1 MANTTLALS
10 ILAGLAIILA
20 LVIPLLNAIPKLS
33 SFISLRWSCVS
44 VILLVMVGVVI
55 DFEPLADSTR
65 DIALKGGLIIVAAF
79 IILRTIEKILA
90 NGWLNKVNVKG
101 TIQRGDT
108 VATVEIKK
116 DETTVEVKD
125 STEENKEEK
134 EAVEEENKDKEDNKE

>member
-10 ILAGLAIILA
+10 ILAGLALILA

-44 VILLVMVGVVI
+44 VILLIMVGVVI
-55 DFEPLADSTR
+55 DFEPLADTTR

-79 IILRTIEKILA
+79 IILRTIEKVLA
-90 NGWLNKVNVKG
+90 NGWLKGMNIKG
-101 TIQRGDT
+101 TVTKGDI
-108 VATVEIKK
+108 VATVDIKK
-116 DETTVEVKD
+116 DEAKVEVKD

-134 EAVEEENKDKEDNKE
+134 EAVEGSDNKEENKG

>member
-10 ILAGLAIILA
+10 VLAGLALILA

-44 VILLVMVGVVI
+44 VILLIMVGVVI
-55 DFEPLADSTR
+55 DFEPLADTTR

-79 IILRTIEKILA
+79 IILRTIEKVLA

-101 TIQRGDT
+101 TIQKGDI
-108 VATVEIKK
+108 VATVDIKK
-116 DETTVEVKD
+116 DDTTVEVKD
-125 STEENKEEK
+125 STEENKEE
-134 EAVEEENKDKEDNKE
+134 NKG

>member
-10 ILAGLAIILA
+10 VLAGLALILA
-20 LVIPLLNAIPKLS
+20 LIIPLLNAIPKLS

-44 VILLVMVGVVI
+44 VILLIMVGVVI
-55 DFEPLADSTR
+55 DFEPLADTTR

-79 IILRTIEKILA
+79 IILRTVEKILA

-101 TIQRGDT
+101 TIQKGDI
-108 VATVEIKK
+108 VATVDIKK
-116 DETTVEVKD
+116 DDTTVEVKD

-134 EAVEEENKDKEDNKE
+134 EAVDGSDNKEENKE

>member
-10 ILAGLAIILA
+10 VLAGLALILA

-55 DFEPLADSTR
+55 DFEPLADTTR

-79 IILRTIEKILA
+79 IILRTIEKVLA
-90 NGWLNKVNVKG
+90 NGWLKGMNIKG
-101 TIQRGDT
+101 TVTKGDI
-108 VATVEIKK
+108 VATVDIKK
-116 DETTVEVKD
+116 DDTTVEVKD

-134 EAVEEENKDKEDNKE
+134 EAVEGSDNKEENKE

>member
-44 VILLVMVGVVI
+44 VILLIMVGVVI
-55 DFEPLADSTR
+55 DFEPLADTTR

-79 IILRTIEKILA
+79 IILRTIEKVLA
-90 NGWLNKVNVKG
+90 NGWLKGMNIKG
-101 TIQRGDT
+101 TVTKGILSG
-108 VATVEIKK
+108 K
-116 DETTVEVKD
+116 DRMVEVQLLK
-125 STEENKEEK
+125 
-134 EAVEEENKDKEDNKE
+134 VIL

>member
-10 ILAGLAIILA
+10 VLAGLALILA
-20 LVIPLLNAIPKLS
+20 LIIPLLNAIPKLS

-55 DFEPLADSTR
+55 DFEPLADTTR

-79 IILRTIEKILA
+79 IILRTVEKILA
-90 NGWLNKVNVKG
+90 NGWLKGMNIKG
-101 TIQRGDT
+101 TVTKGDI
-108 VATVEIKK
+108 VATVDIKK
-116 DETTVEVKD
+116 DEAKVEVKD

-134 EAVEEENKDKEDNKE
+134 ESVEGSDNKEENKE

>member
-44 VILLVMVGVVI
+44 IILLIMVGVVI
-55 DFEPLADSTR
+55 DFEPLADTTR

-79 IILRTIEKILA
+79 IILRTVEKILA
-90 NGWLNKVNVKG
+90 NGWLKGMNIKG
-101 TIQRGDT
+101 TVTKGDI
-108 VATVEIKK
+108 VATVDIKK

-134 EAVEEENKDKEDNKE
+134 ESIEAESKEENKE

>member
-10 ILAGLAIILA
+10 VLAGLALILA
-20 LVIPLLNAIPKLS
+20 LIIPLLNAIPKLS

-44 VILLVMVGVVI
+44 VILLIMVGVVI
-55 DFEPLADSTR
+55 DFEPLADTTR

-79 IILRTIEKILA
+79 IILRTVEKVLA

-101 TIQRGDT
+101 TIQKGDI
-108 VATVEIKK
+108 VATVDIKK
-116 DETTVEVKD
+116 DDTTVEVKD

-134 EAVEEENKDKEDNKE
+134 EAVEGSDNKEENKE

>member
-10 ILAGLAIILA
+10 VLAGLALILA

-55 DFEPLADSTR
+55 DFEPLADTTR

-79 IILRTIEKILA
+79 IILRTIEKVLA
-90 NGWLNKVNVKG
+90 NGWLKGMNIKG
-101 TIQRGDT
+101 TVTKGDI
-108 VATVEIKK
+108 VATVDIKK
-116 DETTVEVKD
+116 DEAKVEVKD

-134 EAVEEENKDKEDNKE
+134 EAVEGSDNKEENKE

>member
-44 VILLVMVGVVI
+44 VILLIMVGVVI
-55 DFEPLADSTR
+55 DFEPLADTTR

-79 IILRTIEKILA
+79 IILRTIEKVLA
-90 NGWLNKVNVKG
+90 NGWLKGMNIKG
-101 TIQRGDT
+101 TVTKGDI
-108 VATVEIKK
+108 VATVDIKK
-116 DETTVEVKD
+116 DEAKVEVKD

-134 EAVEEENKDKEDNKE
+134 EAVEDSDNKEENKE

>member
-44 VILLVMVGVVI
+44 VILLIMVGVVI
-55 DFEPLADSTR
+55 DFEPLADTTR

-79 IILRTIEKILA
+79 IILRTIEKVLA

-101 TIQRGDT
+101 TIQKGDI
-108 VATVEIKK
+108 VATVDIKK
-116 DETTVEVKD
+116 DDTTVEVKD
-125 STEENKEEK
+125 STEENKEDDIGK
-134 EAVEEENKDKEDNKE
+134 E